1 MTGLDLLI
9 LCCPSSLAENLPP
22 SFWVATELA
31 VFIPLGVLLW
41 LSQKLGKGGNCAE
54 DGELLH

>member
-1 MTGLDLLI
+1 MGALVTGLDLLI

-41 LSQKLGKGGNCAE
+41 LS
-54 DGELLH
+54 